1 MKKQLLLIS
10 CALITGFSYAQ
21 KRNNIFVGLSF
32 DNLVNAMDEV
42 GDDFYLAENKFVFS
56 FGYERLIGNRIAV
69 SLSLGKHLSGDQD
82 NVNRY
87 SGNSFGTSIYLPQ
100 KDGRISYNGTSY
112 NANDYEVDDANFSL
126 KNTSYFKYESKYF
139 FSDFDDDGKV
149 GGYLAANY
157 SRSTFLASI
166 GTVSYAKSFN
176 APWTLPSPIEVKYT
190 DDDITINRV
199 GFKLGLAYAD
209 GTGSDISAG
218 FDINIP
224 SRNETWNLPLTL
236 RTVSFNLNWIWF
248 IPF

>member
-32 DNLVNAMDEV
+32 DNLVNAMDV
-42 GDDFYLAENKFVFS
+42 GDEFYYAENKFVFS
-56 FGYERLIGNRIAV
+56 LGYERLIGNHIAI
-69 SLSLGKHLSGDQD
+69 SLSAGKYISGEPD
-82 NVNRY
+82 NVDKYSDFY
-87 SGNSFGTSIYLPQ
+87 SGNMTYMPEKGNTLSLNGNLYSTSIF
-100 KDGRISYNGTSY
+100 
-112 NANDYEVDDANFSL
+112 EVDEASFSL

-139 FSDFDDDGKV
+139 FNEFDTDGKV
-149 GGYLAANY
+149 GGYVAANY
-157 SRSTFLASI
+157 SRSSFLASI
-166 GTVSYAKSFN
+166 GQ
-176 APWTLPSPIEVKYT
+176 VKYGNKNWNASPESIYKT
-190 DDDITINRV
+190 YEDEKITINRV

-218 FDINIP
+218 LDFNIP

-236 RTVSFNLNWIWF
+236 RTISFNVNWIWF

>member
-10 CALITGFSYAQ
+10 CALVTGFSYAQ

-32 DNLVNAMDEV
+32 DNLVNAMDV
-42 GDDFYLAENKFVFS
+42 GDEFYYAENKFLFS
-56 FGYERLIGNRIAV
+56 LGYERLIGNRIAV
-69 SLSLGKHLSGDQD
+69 SLSMGKYLSGDPD

-87 SGNSFGTSIYLPQ
+87 SGNSYGTSLYLPQ
-100 KDGRISYNGTSY
+100 KDGMITYNGTSY
-112 NANDYEVDDANFSL
+112 NANNYEVDYATFSL

-166 GTVSYAKSFN
+166 GTVKYARGFY
-176 APWTLPSPIEVKYT
+176 APSSLPNTIEVKYT
-190 DDDITINRV
+190 DDNVTINRV

-218 FDINIP
+218 LDFNIP

-236 RTVSFNLNWIWF
+236 RTVSFNVNWIWF

>member
-10 CALITGFSYAQ
+10 CTLITGFSYAQ
-21 KRNNIFVGLSF
+21 KRNNLFVGLSF
-32 DNLVNAMDEV
+32 DNLVNAMDV
-42 GDDFYLAENKFVFS
+42 GTDFYSAENKFVFS
-56 FGYERLIGNRIAV
+56 FGYERLIGNHIAI
-69 SLSLGKHLSGDQD
+69 SLTAGKHLSGEPDEVD
-82 NVNRY
+82 KYSGTGVTNVNY
-87 SGNSFGTSIYLPQ
+87 MPQ
-100 KDGRISYNGTSY
+100 KGNTLSYGGNLYSTSEF
-112 NANDYEVDDANFSL
+112 EVDNATFFL

-139 FSDFDDDGKV
+139 FNEFDTDGKT
-149 GGYLAANY
+149 GGYIAANY
-157 SRSTFLASI
+157 SRSNFLASI
-166 GTVSYAKSFN
+166 GQVEYGNKNWSSF
-176 APWTLPSPIEVKYT
+176 PETIYKTYEDEK
-190 DDDITINRV
+190 ITINRV